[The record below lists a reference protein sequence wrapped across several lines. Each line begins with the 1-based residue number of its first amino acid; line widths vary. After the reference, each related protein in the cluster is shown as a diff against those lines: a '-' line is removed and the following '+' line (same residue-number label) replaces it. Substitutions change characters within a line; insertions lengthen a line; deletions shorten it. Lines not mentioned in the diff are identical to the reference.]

1 MTNHGGKIDKS
12 TRLDRMYQ
20 TLNEFG
26 TASTL
31 QLQKMTGDLACST
44 TISDLRKAGV
54 PIPPAEYLGKTQ
66 EGRKIY
72 LYRMVEKKA

>member
-12 TRLDRMYQ
+12 TRLDRMFQ
-20 TLNEFG
+20 TLAEFG

-31 QLQKMTGDLACST
+31 QLQKMTGDMAPAT

-54 PIPPAEYLGKTQ
+54 LIPPAQYIGKTQ

-72 LYRMVEKKA
+72 LYRLYGKKA